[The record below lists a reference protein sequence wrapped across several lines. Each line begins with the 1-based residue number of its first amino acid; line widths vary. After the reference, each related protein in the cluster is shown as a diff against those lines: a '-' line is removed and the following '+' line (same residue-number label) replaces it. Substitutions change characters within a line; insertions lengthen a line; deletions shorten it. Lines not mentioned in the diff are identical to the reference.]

1 MIRVCHIKD
10 HMSLIILKI
19 SRIYL
24 FLVKINMVPP
34 LDPLISISKIQR
46 MGLSASKKNCGGFN
60 LIRFHF
66 LIRYII
72 GIDGLETTR
81 YWDDLLRAFPDDNM
95 SSRIIVTTR
104 KDEIADTC
112 HKNCPVYRMRP
123 TLDTKAPQAELVQIL
138 CEGTARKRRV
148 VTVFGPGGSGK
159 SILARAAYDQLTEME
174 HFLHK
179 AWAMASHDNGK
190 GLLLDILGQ
199 LGKTNVREENISQ
212 LIDILRGLLLNGR
225 CVLLPSL
232 LTSTDN
238 KPMIIYRLV
247 HLFKRNTCCKSSN
260 LHMSYLK

>member
-1 MIRVCHIKD
+1 
-10 HMSLIILKI
+10 
-19 SRIYL
+19 
-24 FLVKINMVPP
+24 
-34 LDPLISISKIQR
+34 
-46 MGLSASKKNCGGFN
+46 
-60 LIRFHF
+60 
-66 LIRYII
+66 
-72 GIDGLETTR
+72 
-81 YWDDLLRAFPDDNM
+81 M

-238 KPMIIYRLV
+238 KPMILYRLV
-247 HLFKRNTCCKSSN
+247 HLFKRNTCCKFIDKFWEPTNQNCLSLSFLICSHSN
-260 LHMSYLK
+260 AIKVLNNLCPGVTDSVIIFCAASTFVFDIYLVQTFT